1 MTSIKIV
8 RTTLGITLADLAD
21 YLDVSISMLA
31 KAEKSERILSTKAL
45 LKLNHLNTQLL
56 SPQAKTLHKA
66 VATHVAAH
74 AADYKK
80 QMQDQHEEMNYQ
92 IALNQKKLNQM
103 TLQHAQAAQA
113 LVLVHNMSKAAN
125 AKNINN
131 KDEAW
136 LQWLYAKAKQQ
147 LKKTH
152 PILQAQLQFKIDGMQ
167 QQSNNLLGILKG
179 L

>member
-1 MTSIKIV
+1 MSSIKIV
-8 RTTLGITLADLAD
+8 RTALGITLADLAD

-31 KAEKSERILSTKAL
+31 KAEKSERMLSTKAL

-56 SPQAKTLHKA
+56 SPQAITLHKA
-66 VATHVAAH
+66 VATHVAAQ

-80 QMQDQHEEMNYQ
+80 QMHDQQQEMNYQ
-92 IALNQKKLNQM
+92 IVLHQKKLNQM
-103 TLQHAQAAQA
+103 TLQHEQAAQS
-113 LVLVHNMSKAAN
+113 LVLVHNMGKAAN

-136 LQWLYAKAKQQ
+136 LQWLHAKAKQHIT
-147 LKKTH
+147 KTH

-167 QQSNNLLGILKG
+167 QQSNNLFSILKG